1 MGRPQVSSRPGCGVL
16 HEQGISPWPDGRQT
30 TVENSADMVAML
42 CLDEASWIAG
52 QTITV
57 DGGYRRTAAA
67 CWSARAR
74 RP

>member
-1 MGRPQVSSRPGCGVL
+1 
-16 HEQGISPWPDGRQT
+16 
-30 TVENSADMVAML
+30 MVAML